1 MKNKVGA
8 YLRLSKEEYN
18 NEKESNSITNQRQI
32 IDNYVKEHK
41 EYKLVKYY
49 VDDG

>member
-1 MKNKVGA
+1 MNYKAAA

-41 EYKLVKYY
+41 EYK
-49 VDDG
+49 